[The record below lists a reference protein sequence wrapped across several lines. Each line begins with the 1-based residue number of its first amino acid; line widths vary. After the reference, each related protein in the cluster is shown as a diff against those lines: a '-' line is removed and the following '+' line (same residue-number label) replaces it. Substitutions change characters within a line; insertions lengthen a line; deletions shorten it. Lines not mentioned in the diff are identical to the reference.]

1 MREKSRLAKEL
12 GLSPED
18 AGNLAE
24 RLVTAQGK
32 VKGRDTANT
41 VADSLQS
48 IGGGGRFFS
57 GGDQSARIMSDQLA
71 EQQKIRAGIEL
82 LNTRIGNGNGVIK
95 AGFN

>member
-12 GLSPED
+12 GLAPEE

-24 RLVTAQGK
+24 RLVNAQSK
-32 VKGRDTANT
+32 VKGKESNV

-48 IGGGGRFFS
+48 IGGGGRFF
-57 GGDQSARIMSDQLA
+57 GGDQSARILSDQLA

-82 LNTRIGNGNGVIK
+82 LNTRIGNGNGIIK